1 MKDLKQSTYLAKK
14 QKKEMALKGT
24 PDRNCVKLVTGI
36 NKPPD
41 GEEVVKRRPAVPE
54 LNTRPEASA

>member
-1 MKDLKQSTYLAKK
+1 
-14 QKKEMALKGT
+14 MALKGT

-41 GEEVVKRRPAVPE
+41 GEEVVKGGPAVPE
-54 LNTRPEASA
+54 LNTRPEASAWVIAIEAES